1 MSAARVLTDVPTH
14 APPIRTVAHLRL
26 FGALRAIRTD
36 GSEAFASD
44 FRTAKTRQLLRLLA
58 LQDGDPVRVD
68 TLIDLLWH
76 TVPVGRGRASLRTA
90 ACQLRSTLRAN
101 HVVRV
106 GDTLQLR
113 DVEVDVTRFQHE
125 AVRARRALT
134 AGDLRRG
141 LARAHLALRL
151 YAGPL
156 AEDEP
161 WLDPI
166 LQAQA
171 QLAMQRRELQL
182 AAGGAALE
190 LDRPHDAIGL
200 VASVLDDD
208 GTCERA
214 CRLLMLAYG
223 QLAERSMALRVYERF
238 RRTLA
243 EELGVSPSADTAAMY
258 LDLLNDVAQPW
269 RTA

>member
-1 MSAARVLTDVPTH
+1 MGAALVVTDIPTR
-14 APPIRTVAHLRL
+14 APLVGKVARLRL
-26 FGALRAIRTD
+26 LGAMRVIRTD

-58 LQDGDPVRVD
+58 LQDGDPVRVG
-68 TLIDLLWH
+68 TLIDLLWP
-76 TVPVGRGRASLRTA
+76 TVPERRGRASLRTA

-125 AVRARRALT
+125 AVRAHRALT
-134 AGDLRRG
+134 AGDQRTG

-166 LQAQA
+166 LEAQA

-182 AAGGAALE
+182 AAGSAALE

-208 GTCERA
+208 GSCERA

-243 EELGVSPSADTAAMY
+243 EELGVSPSADTTAMY
-258 LDLLNDVAQPW
+258 LDLLNDVDLPG